1 MNGIAMRKE
10 LHSIID
16 AMPDQSLPALMSFI
30 AEAYWKPVIE
40 TDLTEEEHAL
50 IQAGIREY
58 KEDPSSFITLE
69 DFKKRL
75 QAEKERVR
83 IPAGVEAR
91 RG

>member
-1 MNGIAMRKE
+1 MSGIAMRKE

-50 IQAGIREY
+50 ISAGMRE
-58 KEDPSSFITLE
+58 
-69 DFKKRL
+69 
-75 QAEKERVR
+75 
-83 IPAGVEAR
+83 
-91 RG
+91 